1 MHLSPRRRSPASLAR
16 LTVLALAMTACAD
29 PADPLATGGT
39 PRPVFQV
46 GNDLADPVQ
55 ASFGTGL
62 ETAAGRDSRISV
74 NGIPAFV
81 LTPNV
86 RWHSPVGATKWIGP
100 AANSSTNYTTP
111 VQNDVY
117 ATTFFLPLG
126 ATNPVLNFQ
135 LWADNA
141 ATIRVNGVQVGQQLP
156 QADDYAHYGCTDP
169 VPADTCGSFAT
180 TPYLYTTS
188 GEPVVWNHGGMNT
201 VQVVV
206 FNAEFKQSCQNVPV
220 VTPECKSAAGLDFLA
235 ALHYGPPC
243 DFMTFGRLVTE
254 HGGEKVVVSGNAGG
268 NQPGGGILGEME
280 IDVGKTKY
288 HVHDI
293 ASYDAI
299 AAGPLSGAAFPNARV
314 ITGTAKN
321 GEHVELRLYDGG
333 EPGRDDD
340 RIYLNIGHGDIVIG
354 AKLIDQGNVQYHAS
368 CRGPK

>member
-1 MHLSPRRRSPASLAR
+1 MRLSPPRRSPKLLAH
-16 LTVLALAMTACAD
+16 LAVLALAATACAD
-29 PADPLATGGT
+29 PTEPLASGGA

-46 GNDLADPVQ
+46 GNDLDDPVQ
-55 ASFGTGL
+55 ATFGTGL
-62 ETAAGRDSRISV
+62 ETAAGRDTRISV

-86 RWHSPVGATKWIGP
+86 RWHSPIGATKWIGP

-111 VQNDVY
+111 VQNDTY
-117 ATTFFLPLG
+117 STTFFLPLG
-126 ATNPVLNFQ
+126 ATDPVLNFQ
-135 LWADNA
+135 LWSDNA
-141 ATIRVNGVQVGQQLP
+141 ATIRVNGVQIGQQLP

-188 GEPVVWNHGGMNT
+188 GEPVVWNYGGMNT

-220 VTPECKSAAGLDFLA
+220 VTPDCKSAAGLDFLA
-235 ALHYGPPC
+235 TLHFGPPC

-254 HGGEKVVVSGNAGG
+254 HDGQKVVVSGNAGG

-280 IDVGKTKY
+280 IDVGDEKY

-299 AAGPLSGAAFPNARV
+299 AVGALSGASFPNARV

-333 EPGRDDD
+333 EPGRTAD

-354 AKLIDQGNVQYHAS
+354 AKLIDQGNVQYHPT